1 MFMKSSLF
9 LFLNLLITSAVFA
22 QNSTISIP
30 VKKAKVEG
38 NVVDMKSKEPR
49 NNELVIFKSRK
60 TNQQYQAISDEEGK
74 FLRQLPAGDQ
84 YEIFIMG
91 FNDTSSHNL
100 IDIPG
105 LEPGDYYKDPF
116 IVNLEFDPPT
126 LFNLENVEFDF
137 GKSTLRSQS
146 YETLNKL
153 AEYLKR
159 KTEINIEIEG
169 HTDNIGTPEKN
180 LLLSLA
186 RAKSILNYLIKK
198 GISNKRISVK
208 GYGGLQPLDDNN
220 SEKGRQKNRRIEI
233 KITQE

>member
-1 MFMKSSLF
+1 MKKL
-9 LFLNLLITSAVFA
+9 LLLLINLLITAAIFA
-22 QNSTISIP
+22 QNIASTLP

-38 NVVDMKSKEPR
+38 NVVDMKSKVPK

-60 TNQQYQAISDEEGK
+60 TNEQYQAISDETGK
-74 FLRQLPAGDQ
+74 FSTQLPAGDE

-91 FNDTSSHNL
+91 FSDTVSHNL

-116 IVNLEFDPPT
+116 IVNLEFDPAT
-126 LFNLENVEFDF
+126 NFVLENVQFDF
-137 GKSTLRSQS
+137 GKTTLRSQS

-159 KTEINIEIEG
+159 KGEINIEIDG
-169 HTDNIGTPEKN
+169 HTDNVGAPERN
-180 LLLSLA
+180 ISLSLE

-198 GISNKRISVK
+198 GISKKRITVK
-208 GYGGLQPLDDNN
+208 GYGDLQPISDNN
-220 SEKGRQKNRRIEI
+220 SEKERQKNRRIEI
-233 KITQE
+233 KIIN